1 MHELF
6 TRRRL
11 PGTIGILL
19 LTFAAAAVIFL
30 VTDYPL
36 LFLLYPLLLLVDSLL
51 AFSGAA
57 IAVLGVCL
65 VGVFLTIHNHGPFG
79 AWPADRLVT
88 RDLALQ
94 IYFGFHMIALFPAS
108 VLFMERRQMAQ
119 ELRDTNARLT
129 VLASLDGL
137 TGIPNRRSFDER
149 YAQEWQRAASL
160 RIPLT
165 LAMIDLDHF
174 KQFNDLYGHLAG
186 DQCLRRVA
194 ELIAGR
200 IMRPQD
206 FAARF
211 GGEEFAVLLPNTD
224 REGAQPVTEGI
235 RTAVLE
241 LAIDH
246 IGNPRGLATVSV
258 GYATVIPGPGDT
270 EAGLIQL
277 ADASLYQAKRRGRNR
292 VETLTLVEG
301 LQAAEDQ
308 TGTTSRNRLL
318 RILGRG

>member
-1 MHELF
+1 
-6 TRRRL
+6 
-11 PGTIGILL
+11 
-19 LTFAAAAVIFL
+19 V
-30 VTDYPL
+30 
-36 LFLLYPLLLLVDSLL
+36 FLLYPLLLLVDSML

-65 VGVFLTIHNHGPFG
+65 VGVFLTIHNQGPFG
-79 AWPADRLVT
+79 AWPADRLVS

-149 YAQEWQRAASL
+149 YSEEWQRAVNL
-160 RIPLT
+160 RTPLT
-165 LAMIDLDHF
+165 LALIDLDNF
-174 KQFNDLYGHLAG
+174 KQFNDLYGHLVG
-186 DQCLRRVA
+186 DQCLRSVA
-194 ELIAGR
+194 ELIGSR
-200 IMRPQD
+200 IQRPAD

-224 REGAQPVTEGI
+224 REGARPVTDNI
-235 RTAVLE
+235 RAAVLD

-246 IGNPRGLATVSV
+246 LGNTWGRATVSI
-258 GYATVIPGPGDT
+258 GYSSVIPGAGDT
-270 EAGLIQL
+270 PEGLIQL
-277 ADASLYQAKRRGRNR
+277 ADAALYQAKRKGRNR
-292 VETLTLVEG
+292 VETMTLVEG
-301 LQAAEDQ
+301 LQAANDQ
-308 TGTTSRNRLL
+308 TGNTSKNRLL
-318 RILGRG
+318 RILGRGEH